1 MSGLAQEL
9 YKEKRLMVRRINAEI
24 AMEEEETKAQAVRQP
39 LEYIEMNS
47 SVVVYDPNR
56 NSFTVPRDT

>member
-1 MSGLAQEL
+1 
-9 YKEKRLMVRRINAEI
+9 MVRRINAEI